1 MEQLICLSCSKK
13 HSSRYVDQLM
23 RIESIIRVKVSAHYK
38 SNSIDPR
45 EIMSFVQAMTMSTQ
59 EHCRYGLYCQEIAS
73 QKCKT
78 DQKIRE
84 IAELILRYVQTLDRA
99 GLSDFLRYFQGYF
112 PAGHK
117 WIEDYWRTC
126 VKEKM

>member
-1 MEQLICLSCSKK
+1 MEQLICLSCNKK
-13 HSSRYVDQLM
+13 QSSQYVDQLM
-23 RIESIIRVKVSAHYK
+23 RIESIIRVKVSAHDK
-38 SNSIDPR
+38 SNSIDSR

-73 QKCKT
+73 QKCKA

-84 IAELILRYVQTLDRA
+84 IAVLILRYVQTLDPA

-112 PAGHK
+112 PVGYR
-117 WIEDYWRTC
+117 WIEDYWRKC

>member
-13 HSSRYVDQLM
+13 HSSRYMNQLK
-23 RIESIIRVKVSAHYK
+23 RIESIVCVKVPVQDK
-38 SNSIDPR
+38 SNPINPR
-45 EIMSFVQAMTMSTQ
+45 KTMSLIQAMTMSTQ
-59 EHCRYGLYCQEIAS
+59 EHCHYGLYCQENVS
-73 QKCKT
+73 QKYKA

-112 PAGHK
+112 PAGYK